1 MKSARPYTMR
11 ARAAGAEGTR
21 SRILQAAVGQLKQRL
36 RSDIRLNDVAAQA
49 GVTVQTVL
57 RVFGS
62 KAELFRSALD
72 EVLQEMRDGLGRT
85 EPGDV
90 AGAVRTWFDH
100 YEQFGDVVIANLVEE
115 HDPAVAP
122 VVRIGRE
129 RHRERVRTVL
139 APQLDGFP
147 AGDRERVVDALV
159 CMTDVYTWKLLRR
172 DMQRPRP
179 DAESTMLLMID
190 SVLGGS

>member
-1 MKSARPYTMR
+1 MR
-11 ARAAGAEGTR
+11 ARAAGAENTR
-21 SRILQAAVGQLKQRL
+21 NRILQAAVGQLKQRL
-36 RSDIRLNDVAAQA
+36 RSDIRLDDVAAQA

-62 KAELFRSALD
+62 KAELFRRALD
-72 EVLQEMRDGLGRT
+72 EVLQEMRDSLDQA

-90 AGAVRTWFDH
+90 ADAVRAWFDH
-100 YEQFGDVVIANLVEE
+100 YEQFGDVVIANLTDE
-115 HDPAVAP
+115 HDPSVAP

-139 APQLDGFP
+139 APQLGRFP
-147 AGDRERVVDALV
+147 ADEREQVVDAVV
-159 CMTDVYTWKLLRR
+159 CMADVYTWKLLRR

-179 DAESTMLLMID
+179 EAEATMRLMID